1 MQEPDMGMKDAAKDA
16 AEKAVKDANVQEAV
30 KRAQESNSAAPVI
43 VIVNESDKDKE
54 KKVKSLRGL
63 QAFRN
68 A

>member
-1 MQEPDMGMKDAAKDA
+1 MQEPGMKDAAKDA
-16 AEKAVKDANVQEAV
+16 AEKAVKDANVQDAV
-30 KRAQESNSAAPVI
+30 KRAQESNSATPVI

>member
-1 MQEPDMGMKDAAKDA
+1 MKDAAKDA
-16 AEKAVKDANVQEAV
+16 AEKAVKDANVQDAV
-30 KRAQESNSAAPVI
+30 KRAQESNSATPVI